1 MSSSTTT
8 DRSGALVK
16 AGAIVFLI
24 GAAATL
30 ATFVPLFLD
39 LTPLPTAAYWISM
52 LMPLG
57 LAAALAGM
65 FREARAKKAP
75 RDS

>member
-1 MSSSTTT
+1 MNSSTTERG
-8 DRSGALVK
+8 DVLVK
-16 AGAIVFLI
+16 TGAVVFLI

-30 ATFVPLFLD
+30 ATFVPLFLH

-57 LAAALAGM
+57 LGLALTGM
-65 FREARAKKAP
+65 FREARAKRPAK
-75 RDS
+75 S